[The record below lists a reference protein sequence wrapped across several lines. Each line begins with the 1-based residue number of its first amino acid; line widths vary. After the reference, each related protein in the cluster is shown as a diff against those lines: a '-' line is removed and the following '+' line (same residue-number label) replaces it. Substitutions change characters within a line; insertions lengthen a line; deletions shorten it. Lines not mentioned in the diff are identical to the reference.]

1 MDATQI
7 ISKKLNGDI
16 LSDSEL
22 EFIILSYVQNKID
35 DGQMTDFLRSV
46 KKNGMTMK
54 AKKDTQQIKDFICI
68 ETEDL
73 FLKPLGLV

>member
-1 MDATQI
+1 MDAKQI
-7 ISKKLNGDI
+7 ITKKINGDI

-46 KKNGMTMK
+46 KKNGMTMN
-54 AKKDTQQIKDFICI
+54 
-68 ETEDL
+68 ETISLTRIMIDSGERIDL
-73 FLKPLGLV
+73 

>member
-7 ISKKLNGDI
+7 ITKKINGDI

-46 KKNGMTMK
+46 KKNGMTMN
-54 AKKDTQQIKDFICI
+54 
-68 ETEDL
+68 
-73 FLKPLGLV
+73 

>member
-7 ISKKLNGDI
+7 ITKKINGDI

-46 KKNGMTMK
+46 KKNGMPQMIQMK
-54 AKKDTQQIKDFICI
+54 KY
-68 ETEDL
+68 
-73 FLKPLGLV
+73 